1 MTKGPI
7 MSFTLPGF
15 DQLLALGQGNAE
27 ALAKSSAASLQA
39 FESISKA
46 QQAALTR
53 SFGKADAALKS
64 LLAIKSPTE
73 LAEWH
78 SHLARQ
84 SFEDALEETRAL
96 TEVATASVSAV
107 LAPLNR
113 RFADVQATAKAA

>member
-1 MTKGPI
+1 

-15 DQLLALGQGNAE
+15 DQLIALGQGNAE

-53 SFGKADAALKS
+53 SFGKADAALKA

-78 SHLARQ
+78 THLARQ
-84 SFEDALEETRAL
+84 SLEDALEETRAL